1 MNTSSGR
8 SWIVHLMELLME
20 LKGGVE
26 EICDGVVSAMPVGQ
40 VHSLLVLLGVHMAT
54 FFPRTLVVVVHLLT
68 CSNSALCVA
77 VLHCV

>member
-1 MNTSSGR
+1 MAALSRALSSISSSLKPPMNTSSGR

-40 VHSLLVLLGVHMAT
+40 VHSLLVLLGVHVAT
-54 FFPRTLVVVVHLLT
+54 FFPRH
-68 CSNSALCVA
+68 
-77 VLHCV
+77 